1 MSRGGRGVAQWP
13 GAMKASP
20 RGPAEDVVAAY
31 LDEWRVDVDVR
42 RGGRLGAWSTRQWPE
57 GLGKGGT
64 GGGWKHAPTG
74 GTGSA
79 EDPGTSSKARG
90 FGEMTKKD
98 RITGG
103 KCGPNAVLPPGHV
116 GGGVDRPPDRI
127 QEVRKKKKKTMDQ
140 GTRMCPPNQPH
151 TLLDRPRDA
160 RATGADGE
168 ERTRL

>member
-42 RGGRLGAWSTRQWPE
+42 RGGRLGAWSTGQWPE

-103 KCGPNAVLPPGHV
+103 KCGPNAVLRPGHV
-116 GGGVDRPPDRI
+116 GGGGSPSRSDPRGQEKEEENHGPRHPD
-127 QEVRKKKKKTMDQ
+127 V
-140 GTRMCPPNQPH
+140 PPNQPH